1 MKDVPRQTTFAKRNN
16 ETRGNFS
23 GSEHVIV
30 FLVLFLQKETGS
42 SLLHESSGIASS
54 ISKEKER
61 KKVQVLELFAVF
73 KCQKKFGKKHH
84 IIHLDTCMKY

>member
-30 FLVLFLQKETGS
+30 FLVLFLR
-42 SLLHESSGIASS
+42 
-54 ISKEKER
+54 R
-61 KKVQVLELFAVF
+61 KLEAHFYMKVQVLPVPFE
-73 KCQKKFGKKHH
+73 KKRKER
-84 IIHLDTCMKY
+84 

>member
-30 FLVLFLQKETGS
+30 FLVLFLR
-42 SLLHESSGIASS
+42 
-54 ISKEKER
+54 R
-61 KKVQVLELFAVF
+61 KLEAHFYMKVQVLPVPF
-73 KCQKKFGKKHH
+73 QKKKKERRFRYWNFLLCLNAKKSLAKNITSYIWTHA
-84 IIHLDTCMKY
+84 